1 MTVYSDT
8 LRDENNAPIPGV
20 SVYVYDASGQ
30 LASGL
35 LDEIGGALP
44 NPLTTDAFGNFSF
57 DAVDGFYTLDLFLGG
72 RRAWKQNVILGVIP
86 IDGAKGLLAETRAA
100 LAAIT
105 VAGIS
110 AGQSALLGEA
120 GREGTFVWSSAN
132 LQTLVTADTAQGIYV
147 APASAPTGA
156 SGAWVRKFS
165 GPLDIRWFGAVGDCT
180 ATGVGTDNAPAING
194 AISIASAISKHIA
207 IYIPGSTLPY
217 RVAST
222 LTFTTAVRLSGDG
235 YSENPGFVGAGTYF
249 PPQNFRGSVL
259 VFDTNVKGIEIDA
272 YTDNLANAT
281 AYEFESAGFSV
292 IEDIM
297 LWGGGGT
304 TVTAHG
310 IHVRAVVRLR
320 NVRCDHFGGTGFHI
334 AGYTGGANPYGTP
347 NCSTFDG
354 CMARSNF
361 CHGFNVIGI
370 DSNSM
375 AFTGCSSALNGGVG
389 YLEQSLIGNNYFSCH
404 AATNNQSF
412 GTATTAR
419 TQVLADWAGLS
430 DQTAG
435 SYVTVNGGGAE
446 NTYFGCYVEIGNGVK
461 AELIGAAIVVG
472 GTLSEDGA
480 QTTGFSAVRLHAS
493 QGAFNIAPGKVKG
506 QTDGAL
512 IDFQIQNVDGNAAVN
527 IFSVAAGRTFELL
540 GPTWRRTNYAG
551 PGASA
556 TAGYTYY
563 STVGG
568 HTFQGGGSSYDLS
581 WQNKNAAVVL
591 RVPTGTTNVDLIGNL
606 LRGGTQVVGARDTGW
621 AADTGTAKKT
631 ATAAYV
637 PGANLTYSAAYVQA
651 EQTATSTR
659 LQLIESALRD
669 ATQEIK
675 ALKDAL
681 IAHGLIGT

>member
-8 LRDENNAPIPGV
+8 LRDENSAPIPGV

-334 AGYTGGANPYGTP
+334 AGYTAGANPYGPP

-375 AFTGCSSALNGGVG
+375 AFTGCSSAL
-389 YLEQSLIGNNYFSCH
+389 
-404 AATNNQSF
+404 
-412 GTATTAR
+412 
-419 TQVLADWAGLS
+419 
-430 DQTAG
+430 
-435 SYVTVNGGGAE
+435 NGGGAE